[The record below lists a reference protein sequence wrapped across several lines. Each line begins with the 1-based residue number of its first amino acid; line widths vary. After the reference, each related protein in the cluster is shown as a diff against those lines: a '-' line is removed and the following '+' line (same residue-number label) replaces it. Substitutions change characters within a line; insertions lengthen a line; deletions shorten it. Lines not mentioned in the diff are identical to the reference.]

1 MTTFDPQCAGP
12 TDRGA
17 DAPGSPAAVASLLA
31 LDPERLNELGPGK
44 PLAAAHEPLRR
55 LTPETLVAPAAVAD
69 RDAAQA
75 CLAGLWLYYD
85 YLDESHRLSQD
96 LDTPDGS
103 FWHGILHRREPDP
116 DNAKYWFRRV
126 GRHPVFEPLR
136 AAAAESTSAE
146 RSAGAAVDPRATFLT
161 TQTAWEPY
169 RWIDLCEAA
178 RLGQVGAATQRLC
191 RLIQRR
197 EWELLFAH
205 CYGKAEG
212 K

>member
-1 MTTFDPQCAGP
+1 MDPQSHRA
-12 TDRGA
+12 TDRDA
-17 DAPGSPAAVASLLA
+17 DARPWSAAVASLLA

-44 PLAAAHEPLRR
+44 PLAVAQEPLRR
-55 LTPETLVAPAAVAD
+55 LTSEALVAPAAVAD

-96 LDTPDGS
+96 IDTPDGS

-116 DNAKYWFRRV
+116 DNARYWFRRV
-126 GRHPVFEPLR
+126 GGHPVFEPLR
-136 AAAAESTSAE
+136 AAGAELAVAA
-146 RSAGAAVDPRATFLT
+146 AADARTRFLT

-178 RLGQVGAATQRLC
+178 RLGQTGAATERLC
-191 RLIQRR
+191 RSIQRR

-205 CYGKAEG
+205 CYRKAG
-212 K
+212 AR